1 MTAPSGLRK
10 RVTWLM
16 KLVLLA
22 ISATLAVFLGG
33 LGDKVLSDLEGWYQA
48 PAYEQFE
55 DAEALRPLLADEDR
69 LREERQR
76 HEKLVDAAQ
85 EAVGVLQRRLDSEQ
99 ESYENWLKARRIIG
113 SPEEDPEVRAKLQ
126 ILERLRAEREEVRL
140 KASALAAARED
151 FQRRDADINAKIAV
165 LRAAQQ
171 ERYQAAE
178 RSYELKVFLI
188 RLMVVGPIL
197 AFGLWL
203 FFKKRRSAYW
213 PLVWGFILFALYQFF
228 LGLVPYLPSYG
239 GYVRYAVGILLTLA
253 VGWYLVRSLTRLA
266 ERWKAEL
273 AQSSAERA
281 RKIGKE
287 NAFKAF
293 QRHRCPACEKDFL
306 LAKWRPAAKAISE
319 AVAQSEAP
327 DFCPH
332 CGMRLFEKCARCGE
346 RGFAHF
352 SFCSGC
358 GHPTS
363 TSG

>member
-1 MTAPSGLRK
+1 MTATSGLRK

-16 KLVLLA
+16 KLVLFA
-22 ISATLAVFLGG
+22 IAATLAVFLGG

-48 PAYEQFE
+48 PEYAAFE
-55 DAEALRPLLADEDR
+55 DAEALRPLLADQNR
-69 LREERQR
+69 LAEERQR
-76 HEKLVDAAQ
+76 HEKTVDAAE

-99 ESYENWLKARRIIG
+99 ESYENWLKARKIIG

-126 ILERLRAEREEVRL
+126 VLERLRAQREEARL
-140 KASALAAARED
+140 KVSALASAREE
-151 FQRRDADINAKIAV
+151 FNRRAADLDAKLGVI
-165 LRAAQQ
+165 RAAQQ
-171 ERYQAAE
+171 ERFQAAE
-178 RSYELKVFLI
+178 RLYDLKVFLI
-188 RLMVVGPIL
+188 RLAVVGPIL
-197 AFGLWL
+197 AFGLYL
-203 FFKKRRSAYW
+203 FFRKRKSAYW

-228 LGLVPYLPSYG
+228 VGLVPYLPSYG
-239 GYVRYAVGILLTLA
+239 GYVRYAVGILLTLL

-266 ERWKAEL
+266 EKWKAEL
-273 AQSSAERA
+273 AQSAQERA
-281 RKIGKE
+281 KKIGKE

-293 QRHRCPACEKDFL
+293 QQHRCPACEKDFL

-332 CGMRLFEKCARCGE
+332 CGMRLFEKCSRCGE

-363 TSG
+363 TAG